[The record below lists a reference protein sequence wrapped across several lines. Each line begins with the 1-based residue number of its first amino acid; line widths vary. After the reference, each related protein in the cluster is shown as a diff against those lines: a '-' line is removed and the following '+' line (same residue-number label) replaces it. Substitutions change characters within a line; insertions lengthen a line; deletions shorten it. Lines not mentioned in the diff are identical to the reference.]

1 MSRFPHVSGDAPS
14 DLTLVDLTWREGQI
28 EHWIRFG
35 RPAWEQTLDRH
46 RRIVCFAPGAVFA
59 FLRWASND
67 YGTVLSCIDILRAIP
82 PGAPYQTLP
91 HVSPG
96 GEMLLRSHG
105 WPKVEQVLQHID
117 AIEAQGIH
125 PADVSAAHWRHVH
138 SRLSVGQA
146 PHRYSAAQH
155 RASRMRRD
163 ILP

>member
-1 MSRFPHVSGDAPS
+1 MSGFQHFPGDARS
-14 DLTLVDLTWREGQI
+14 DLTLVELTWREGQI

-35 RPAWEQTLDRH
+35 RPAWERALDRH
-46 RRIVCFAPGAVFA
+46 KRIVGFAPGAVFA

-67 YGTVLSCIDILRAIP
+67 YGTVISRIDILRAIP

-96 GEMLLRSHG
+96 GEMLLCSHG
-105 WPKVEQVLQHID
+105 WPKVEQALQHID

-138 SRLSVGQA
+138 NRLSIGQA

-155 RASRMRRD
+155 RAWRKRRD
-163 ILP
+163 ILT